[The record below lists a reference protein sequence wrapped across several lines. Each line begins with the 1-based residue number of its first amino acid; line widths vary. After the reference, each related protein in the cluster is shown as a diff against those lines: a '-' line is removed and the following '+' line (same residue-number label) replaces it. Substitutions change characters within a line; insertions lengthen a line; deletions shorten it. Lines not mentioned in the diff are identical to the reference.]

1 MNPFSIWVL
10 GIWRLRGRLV
20 HWFVAFRVYLSGGPI
35 LVLGRGM
42 GWDGMGGDDDY
53 DSPFCVSLAGI
64 EREGRVCI
72 TISGCI

>member
-1 MNPFSIWVL
+1 
-10 GIWRLRGRLV
+10 
-20 HWFVAFRVYLSGGPI
+20 
-35 LVLGRGM
+35 M

-72 TISGCI
+72 AISACI